1 MKQYR
6 QHYKTE
12 RLSSRTEA
20 ALGFILALVIGVGLA
35 WLLVAWWSS

>member
-12 RLSSRTEA
+12 RLSRRAEA
-20 ALGFILALVIGVGLA
+20 ALGFILALVIGVGIAL
-35 WLLVAWWSS
+35 LLVTAC

>member
-6 QHYKTE
+6 QHYKTDNAP
-12 RLSSRTEA
+12 SRTEA